1 MICNS
6 LPLSSPQSCVP
17 ASLDA
22 GSCAMAIVFIP
33 TLKLS
38 RGRASNVCGL
48 LSVSVGAEKIT
59 GLAENSGFVVYKLCL
74 AV

>member
-1 MICNS
+1 
-6 LPLSSPQSCVP
+6 
-17 ASLDA
+17 
-22 GSCAMAIVFIP
+22 MAIVFIP

-59 GLAENSGFVVYKLCL
+59 GLAENSDFVVYKLCL